1 MSLNHV
7 NFEKVLREKER
18 SVLIYKSD
26 DFLTVKSFIGN
37 ADADVKILT
46 INKLDVINDYFRDNY
61 IGAVKTDEFIKNGS
75 TTRFKLYLH
84 RNELIFTKDT
94 KLFANTEVIK
104 LNLDADE
111 LFVKESSFDN
121 DLNEE
126 TIQIGSFYSNQ
137 LLYQFILKSEKSYIS
152 IFNTETGAKIKTIAI
167 DNSLDSYVRNEN
179 FKGIQDFLKMAKR
192 PEHIVTIAVNN
203 AIDKKIILRLD
214 YVHINYTY
222 NNNFW
227 MQQQMMRSLN
237 NNLMQ
242 IKVPIGFGP
251 SPFDYDSSY
260 AYSVAKNNRF
270 FEIVVDKKGNLFNE
284 NLPETIYNEI
294 NKSKYLD
301 KLKGNL
307 NFKYK
312 SNCFLFN
319 SFRYIVFDKASKKF
333 IIKNDVL

>member
-1 MSLNHV
+1 MKRVLILLIVFVFTIETNSNNNVFNEITIPKIFKIEKTFSGDISDTNSFHLIFTKNKKTKDYVVFTYVYDGSKIIELPDFITSKHATILSYHNKNGILTLLVSNRLSKKSFLTKVDYNLVSNKVTKSMSLNHV

-104 LNLDADE
+104 LNLDADK

-152 IFNTETGAKIKTIAI
+152 IFNI
-167 DNSLDSYVRNEN
+167 
-179 FKGIQDFLKMAKR
+179 
-192 PEHIVTIAVNN
+192 
-203 AIDKKIILRLD
+203 
-214 YVHINYTY
+214 
-222 NNNFW
+222 W
-227 MQQQMMRSLN
+227 
-237 NNLMQ
+237 
-242 IKVPIGFGP
+242 
-251 SPFDYDSSY
+251 
-260 AYSVAKNNRF
+260 
-270 FEIVVDKKGNLFNE
+270 
-284 NLPETIYNEI
+284 
-294 NKSKYLD
+294 
-301 KLKGNL
+301 
-307 NFKYK
+307 
-312 SNCFLFN
+312 
-319 SFRYIVFDKASKKF
+319 
-333 IIKNDVL
+333 